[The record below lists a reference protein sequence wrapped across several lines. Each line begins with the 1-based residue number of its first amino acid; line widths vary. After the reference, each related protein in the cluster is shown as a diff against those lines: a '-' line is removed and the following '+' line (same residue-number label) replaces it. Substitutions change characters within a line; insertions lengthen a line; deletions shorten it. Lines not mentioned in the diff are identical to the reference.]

1 MRSTL
6 SLSRGL
12 LALAL
17 AACGTKSPPSG
28 NVPAVT
34 SAPSGATPAPAAE
47 VSAAGV
53 RGADKP
59 SAPIELALV
68 ANPVAGT
75 SAVDRF
81 ELVLTATPRRDVER
95 VELAIDGRPAVVAS
109 ATAGAAS
116 EARATV
122 EIAHGTGRDVIATAV
137 VFVDGKR
144 MGAAASV
151 RVGAPAAARATTTFT
166 LPDGTKVEEVRP

>member
-1 MRSTL
+1 MRSKL

-28 NVPAVT
+28 GVPAVT
-34 SAPSGATPAPAAE
+34 AAPSGTTADVAAPPVGEPGAA
-47 VSAAGV
+47 
-53 RGADKP
+53 KP

-151 RVGAPAAARATTTFT
+151 RVGEPAAARPTTTFT